1 MVATDVGNKAGILP
15 QPPSDLSV
23 TPAGSAGHAPIVS
36 RRAVLRSVLGAAPL
50 LLTGSLGCNAP
61 QSVGGKKRV
70 QIRYMAWG
78 NPEQIALERQI
89 AAEFEKLNPH
99 IHVHFFMVPG
109 SSYAD
114 KLQLMLASRTA
125 PDVMRADRYYFP
137 ALARK
142 EYFYPLDPLVAREKP
157 GFLDDFLPL
166 VLDEGRWQ
174 GKLFGLNVLFGSV
187 MVYYNKKLFAAAGLA
202 DPYQLYKQ
210 GRWDWET
217 FVQNATALT
226 ERTNGRTTQYG
237 ANMVTFPMNASVIWN
252 HGGDFLNREMTRMT
266 IAEDEGAIR
275 GFQEYA
281 DLRWKHKCV
290 PTPSDNALSQY
301 TFESGKIA
309 MNWGWAGD
317 SPRYRKNIKAF
328 DWDIVPTPSGPAG
341 DATVIKGNQLAMYRD
356 TRHPEESWEFM
367 KFMTGPDVEL
377 LLGGKLRRTVP
388 TRLSVR
394 NDPRYLEADQAP
406 FHTDVFLESV
416 RRGRTLPIDWRYQ
429 EWTQEFTAAT
439 ESLFNIGTETARQA
453 MTEATRRVNNVL
465 SSEEGF

>member
-1 MVATDVGNKAGILP
+1 MVVADIENTGEM
-15 QPPSDLSV
+15 PST
-23 TPAGSAGHAPIVS
+23 TPADPVTQTPVVS
-36 RRAVLRSVLGAAPL
+36 RRTVLRGVLGAVPAL
-50 LLTGSLGCNAP
+50 LAGSLGCN
-61 QSVGGKKRV
+61 SVLSSGKKKPV

-78 NPEQIALERQI
+78 NPEQIALEKQI
-89 AAEFEKLNPH
+89 AAEFEKSHPH

-142 EYFYPLDPLVAREKP
+142 EYFYPLDALVAREKP

-166 VLDEGRWQ
+166 VLDEGRWD
-174 GKLFGLNVLFGSV
+174 GKLYALNVLFGSV
-187 MVYYNKKLFAAAGLA
+187 MVYYNKKLFEAAGMT
-202 DPYQLYKQ
+202 DPYQLYKK
-210 GRWDWET
+210 GEWNWET
-217 FVQNATALT
+217 FVENAKDLT
-226 ERTNGRTTQYG
+226 ERANGRTSQYG
-237 ANMVTFPMNASVIWN
+237 ANMVPFPMYASVVWN
-252 HGGDFLNREMTRMT
+252 HGGDILNKDMTRMT

-290 PTPSDNALSQY
+290 PTPADNALSPF

-317 SPRYRKNIKAF
+317 SPRYRKNIKSF
-328 DWDIVPTPSGPAG
+328 EWDIVPTPSGPTG
-341 DATVIKGNQLAMYRD
+341 DATVIKGNQLAMYAD
-356 TRHPEESWEFM
+356 TKHPEEAWEFM
-367 KFMTGPDVEL
+367 KYMTGPEVEL

-388 TRLSVR
+388 TRLTVR
-394 NDPRYLEADQAP
+394 NDARYLEADQAP

-429 EWTQEFTAAT
+429 EWSQEFTSAT
-439 ESLFNIGTETARQA
+439 EGLFNLGTETARQA
-453 MTEATRRVNNVL
+453 MTEATRRVNAVL